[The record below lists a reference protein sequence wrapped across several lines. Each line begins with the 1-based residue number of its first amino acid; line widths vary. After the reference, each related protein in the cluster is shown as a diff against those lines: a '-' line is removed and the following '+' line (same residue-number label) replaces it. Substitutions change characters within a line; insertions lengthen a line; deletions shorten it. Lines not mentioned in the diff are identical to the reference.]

1 MTKDYI
7 EQFKIDHQFR
17 LARTTI
23 RSYQF
28 DIRQLQELMGK
39 PFEDITR
46 KDVRNWL
53 MLLEEKGYK
62 PVTVYTKL
70 IGVKTFFSY
79 CLEEGLIAT
88 NPLAHIPYP
97 KIPDKVP
104 IYLTKPELAQLRE
117 CVQHSLL
124 ERAIIEMLAATGI
137 RMSELIAMNKEDI
150 NETERSIHI
159 PDGKGNQARIVLISL
174 ESLQYVTAYLKSR
187 TDALPYVFINHTA
200 TRRIRRQIINA
211 NFQAYSERLG
221 FRVIPHMLRHTFA
234 ARLAE
239 KGMPGECIQQLLGH
253 QRPSTTQLY
262 ARLFNHARKET
273 YDKWM

>member
-7 EQFKIDHQFR
+7 EQFKIDYQFR
-17 LARTTI
+17 LAPKTI

-28 DIRQLQELMGK
+28 NIRQLLEQMGK

-62 PVTVYTKL
+62 PLTVYTKL

-88 NPLAHIPYP
+88 NPLARIPYP

-117 CVQHSLL
+117 CVEHSLL

-159 PDGKGNQARIVLISL
+159 PDGKGNLARIVLISL

-187 TDALPYVFINHTA
+187 TDALPYVFINPTA

-234 ARLAE
+234 AHLAE